1 MQHAFSLMA
10 LEKCLGSPFLRGTA
24 RSIAVGAL
32 ISPSITF
39 SFLLHSTATAAAAVG
54 ALPVVPSWLL
64 QLWCELEALAGHGH
78 AGARVHSHQHDGGSR
93 GTRRPRTQRQRVT
106 HSPAT
111 DTTAVRSRRARIV
124 TTDVATVTGVG
135 A

>member
-1 MQHAFSLMA
+1 VQHAFSLMA

-64 QLWCELEALAGHGH
+64 QLWCELEALAGHGML
-78 AGARVHSHQHDGGSR
+78 ARAS
-93 GTRRPRTQRQRVT
+93 T
-106 HSPAT
+106 AT
-111 DTTAVRSRRARIV
+111 NTTAAREALADHGHNDSV
-124 TTDVATVTGVG
+124 
-135 A
+135 